1 MSVEHKV
8 VWSEGMF
15 LRPQHFQQQ
24 ERYLER
30 YAHRRIAALSDLY
43 WGFGELVVD
52 AEALALGSVVVR
64 SAAGVLP
71 DGTPFTLPAEGA
83 TDLALEIPANVRDQ
97 TVCLALPAARDGA
110 ESVIFEESA
119 KSTARFT
126 AHTTE
131 VPDINAVG
139 AGSAEVQTC
148 RTRFRLLLDA
158 DVPPGWNALGVV
170 RVAERLANNLVK
182 LDSGYIPPMLNCKAA
197 DALDGFIRELAGLL
211 GQRGEA
217 LAGRLSVAGRGGV
230 SEIGDFLLLK
240 LVNHW
245 LPFMLHLSELQG
257 VHPERL
263 YAELLRLA
271 GELSVFSN
279 PDRRPTRY
287 AAYRHD
293 DLRGC
298 FHPLML
304 DLRRALSLVLEQSAI
319 RIDLEERKYGIRM
332 AMISDKSL
340 FKSASF
346 VLAAHANLPA
356 DQIQAQFPAQVK
368 IGPVEKIRDL
378 VNLHLPGVRLKPLP
392 IAPRELPYHAG
403 YNYFELDSHHELWRE
418 LERSAGLAV
427 HVSGDFPNLDL
438 ECWAIRR

>member
-1 MSVEHKV
+1 
-8 VWSEGMF
+8 
-15 LRPQHFQQQ
+15 
-24 ERYLER
+24 
-30 YAHRRIAALSDLY
+30 
-43 WGFGELVVD
+43 
-52 AEALALGSVVVR
+52 
-64 SAAGVLP
+64 
-71 DGTPFTLPAEGA
+71 
-83 TDLALEIPANVRDQ
+83 
-97 TVCLALPAARDGA
+97 
-110 ESVIFEESA
+110 
-119 KSTARFT
+119 
-126 AHTTE
+126 
-131 VPDINAVG
+131 
-139 AGSAEVQTC
+139 
-148 RTRFRLLLDA
+148 
-158 DVPPGWNALGVV
+158 
-170 RVAERLANNLVK
+170 
-182 LDSGYIPPMLNCKAA
+182 MLNCKASRT
-197 DALDGFIRELAGLL
+197 LEGFIRELAGLL
-211 GQRGEA
+211 GQRGDA
-217 LAGRLSVAGRGGV
+217 LAGRLSAGGRGGV

-279 PDRRPTRY
+279 QDRRPTRY
-287 AAYRHD
+287 AAYQHNN
-293 DLRGC
+293 LRDC
-298 FHPLML
+298 YQPLML

-319 RIDLEERKYGIRM
+319 RITLEERKYGIRM

-346 VLAAHANLPA
+346 VLAAHADLPA

-403 YNYFELDSHHELWRE
+403 YNYFELDSHHELWRD
-418 LERSAGLAV
+418 LERSTGLAV

-438 ECWAIRR
+438 EFWAIRR